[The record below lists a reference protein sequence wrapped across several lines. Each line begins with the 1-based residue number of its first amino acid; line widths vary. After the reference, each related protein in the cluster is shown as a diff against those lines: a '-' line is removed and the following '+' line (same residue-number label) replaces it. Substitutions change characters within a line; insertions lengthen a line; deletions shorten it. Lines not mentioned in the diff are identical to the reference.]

1 MTKRAQ
7 YIDKFVNDLTWLAV
21 NGTHYKCVAF
31 GKATTP
37 EEIKAQSESR
47 SKFDGIVT
55 TLKATL
61 CNVVENN
68 EEQAEAL
75 MQELHLK
82 WTHKTEEKE

>member
-7 YIDKFVNDLTWLAV
+7 YIDKFVEDLAFLAL
-21 NGTHYKCVAF
+21 NGIYYKTQAF
-31 GKATTP
+31 GKNPDSP
-37 EEIKAQSESR
+37 EEQKKAEKNFLGHVS
-47 SKFDGIVT
+47 

-61 CNVVENN
+61 CNIMENN

-82 WTHKTEEKE
+82 WSHK

>member
-21 NGTHYKCVAF
+21 CGMHYKCVAF
-31 GKATTP
+31 GKANTP
-37 EEIKAQSESR
+37 EELKEQSESR
-47 SKFDGIVT
+47 AKFDSIVT

-75 MQELHLK
+75 MHELQLK
-82 WTHKTEEKE
+82 WTHKTEETE